1 MFTLTLNN
9 NFKTHCSPDEQS
21 QALVSPLYYTNTLS
35 MILIIFVPEN
45 SAVETPVVIL
55 ILMLLAAGLI
65 LMLII
70 NIRPYIIKMEVKY
83 TEDLIIYEK
92 AESVA

>member
-45 SAVETPVVIL
+45 SAVEASVVIL
-55 ILMLLAAGLI
+55 ILMLLAVVLVTQI
-65 LMLII
+65 LNYLDFQSFDIE
-70 NIRPYIIKMEVKY
+70 R
-83 TEDLIIYEK
+83 T
-92 AESVA
+92 